1 MPPGAEYGQ
10 RALIVPAAPLNLRVV
25 EVAALFIAV
34 FSLLV
39 AGGGLLW
46 NELRWRAER
55 KRNVRVVAWHD
66 GVGIDIYAERQEV
79 EHVIAVR
86 VFNLGERPKH
96 VMWMGT
102 ESPGG
107 EPIADDR
114 PKATKIVDERA
125 PEPRE
130 LPPRGQIGAQFKVP
144 AHAIVEGFVGYAALG
159 TGERVYSAPAA
170 PEHGLGEIEAMV
182 RDAIAEKGLD
192 AGDQ

>member
-1 MPPGAEYGQ
+1 M
-10 RALIVPAAPLNLRVV
+10 
-25 EVAALFIAV
+25 EVAALVISV

-46 NELRWRAER
+46 SELRWRAER

-66 GVGIDIYAERQEV
+66 GVGMDIYAEREEV
-79 EHVIAVR
+79 EHIIAVR
-86 VFNLGERPKH
+86 VFNLGERPEH

-114 PKATKIVDERA
+114 PAAAKIVDEPA
-125 PEPRE
+125 PEPRD
-130 LPPRGQIGAQFKVP
+130 LAPRGQIGAQFKVP
-144 AHAIVEGFVGYAALG
+144 AHAIAEGFVGYAALG

-170 PEHGLGEIEAMV
+170 PEQGLGEIETIV
-182 RDAIAEKGLD
+182 RDAIAEKGPD
-192 AGDQ
+192 PGDP